1 MICETRFN
9 TIDFHGEKV
18 KVTYGVLIPN
28 DNSFCYVKQINDK
41 NYAVLKRGLL
51 PGEQFKPKKGG
62 KAQGKGEQAS
72 TATATA
78 TRVAQFGP
86 NACLQSKVKKADQTG
101 SETSALVLRTPKD
114 ARHLVK

>member
-1 MICETRFN
+1 MVPPVLDDKEWAGLTYETRFS

-51 PGEQFKPKKGG
+51 CLDCNNNNLFH
-62 KAQGKGEQAS
+62 
-72 TATATA
+72 
-78 TRVAQFGP
+78 RVF
-86 NACLQSKVKKADQTG
+86 LLK
-101 SETSALVLRTPKD
+101 
-114 ARHLVK
+114 

>member
-1 MICETRFN
+1 MVPPVLDDKEYAGLICETRFN

-51 PGEQFKPKKGG
+51 YLDLS
-62 KAQGKGEQAS
+62 S
-72 TATATA
+72 T
-78 TRVAQFGP
+78 
-86 NACLQSKVKKADQTG
+86 NI
-101 SETSALVLRTPKD
+101 
-114 ARHLVK
+114 